1 MKGFRKLRSVINPK
15 ELVRNVARRRGLEL
29 KSFQVPEIVIMV
41 YGEDLFDQLLKL
53 SNAEKPKV
61 WLYNP
66 DSFPIRFGRIK
77 NKDVTFIR
85 LSIGAPALVMHMEEL
100 IACGG
105 KKFILI
111 GFSGSLQKDVDIGDF
126 VIGTDAIREEG
137 TSYHYLSRNIKASG
151 SKELIEALLKS
162 CRKHDVTFH
171 SGTVWTIDAP
181 YRETRRKVSRYQRQ
195 GVLCVDMETA
205 ALFSLAT
212 YRRVM
217 AASLLRISDSLAEL
231 KWRSGFDAQKLKLA
245 EEKTAPIV
253 IDTIKT
259 I

>member
-1 MKGFRKLRSVINPK
+1 MEGFRKLRSVINPK
-15 ELVRNVARRRGLEL
+15 EVVRNVANRRGLDT
-29 KSFQVPEIVIMV
+29 KSFQIPEIVIMV
-41 YGEDLFDQLLKL
+41 YGKNLFGQLLKL

-61 WLYNP
+61 WIYNP

-77 NKDVTFIR
+77 NKDITFIR
-85 LSIGAPALVMHMEEL
+85 PGVGAPALVMHMEEL

-105 KKFILI
+105 KKFVLT
-111 GFSGSLQKDVDIGDF
+111 GLAGSLQKHVDIGDF
-126 VIGTDAIREEG
+126 VIGTDAIRDEG
-137 TSYHYLSRNIKASG
+137 TSYHYLSRNIRASA
-151 SKELIEALLKS
+151 SKELIEALVKS
-162 CRKHDVTFH
+162 CREHDVTFH

-181 YRETRRKVSRYQRQ
+181 YRETRRKVLRYQRQ

-205 ALFSLAT
+205 ALFSLAI

-231 KWRSGFDAQKLKLA
+231 KWTNGFDTQKLKKA
-245 EEKTAPIV
+245 DEKTAPII